1 MTEPPHMNAY
11 QRFTKSIQK
20 RGLLM
25 TAALAVKMV
34 GVACSKIADRWFDF
48 RHGTDTR
55 RLIELEH
62 LDIASDNKTFG
73 MRYEVTRARPFRK
86 LLDKLDL
93 PRDGVFVDFGSGK
106 GRVLMMAAE
115 LGFARI
121 VGVEFSQE
129 LCDVA
134 RKNLAAFR
142 AKSRLDVDIQIFEMD
157 VVDYEIRPVENVF
170 FMFNP
175 FDSEIMRIIVDKI
188 ARSVYDHPRK
198 TWLIYQYPEC
208 RDAIDANELF
218 ELTGR
223 HQWGGCEFLVYEV
236 CENLTH

>member
-1 MTEPPHMNAY
+1 MNPY
-11 QRFTKSIQK
+11 QQFTTSIQK

-25 TAALAVKMV
+25 TAALAVKKV
-34 GVACSKIADRWFDF
+34 GVACSKIGDRWFDV

-73 MRYEVTRARPFRK
+73 MRYEVTRARPLKK
-86 LLDKLDL
+86 LFARLDL
-93 PRDGVFVDFGSGK
+93 PKDGVFVDFGSGK

-115 LGFARI
+115 LGFDRI
-121 VGVEFSQE
+121 VGVEFSHE
-129 LCDVA
+129 LCDIA
-134 RKNLAAFR
+134 RKNLAVFQ
-142 AKSRLDVDIQIFEMD
+142 AKTGLNADIQVMEMD

-175 FDSEIMRIIVDKI
+175 FDSEIMKIVVDKI
-188 ARSVYDHPRK
+188 SKSVHDHPRK

-208 RDAIDANELF
+208 RDAIDANERF

-223 HQWGGCEFLVYEV
+223 HQWSGCEFLVYENR
-236 CENLTH
+236 ELRG

>member
-1 MTEPPHMNAY
+1 
-11 QRFTKSIQK
+11 
-20 RGLLM
+20 M

-34 GVACSKIADRWFDF
+34 GVACSKVGDRWFDF

-86 LLDKLDL
+86 LLAKLDL
-93 PRDGVFVDFGSGK
+93 PKDGVFVDFGSGK

-115 LGFARI
+115 LGFERI
-121 VGVEFSQE
+121 VGVEFSHE

-134 RKNLAAFR
+134 RKNLAVFR
-142 AKSRLDVDIQIFEMD
+142 TKSRLDVDIQILEMD

-175 FDSEIMRIIVDKI
+175 FDSEVMRIIVDKI
-188 ARSVYDHPRK
+188 SKSVYDHPRK

-223 HQWGGCEFLVYEV
+223 HRWSGCEFLVYEV
-236 CENLTH
+236 YENRPSA